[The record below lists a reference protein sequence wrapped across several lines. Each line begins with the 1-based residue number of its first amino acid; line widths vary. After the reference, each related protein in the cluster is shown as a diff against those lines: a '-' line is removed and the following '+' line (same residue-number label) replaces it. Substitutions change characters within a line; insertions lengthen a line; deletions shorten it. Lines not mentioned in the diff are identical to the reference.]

1 MLLEGLQLPLTTPFY
16 PDGRLN
22 LLKLEHNA
30 RRYSKTPA
38 AGLVV
43 LSGYGESTLLS
54 DEESRQVLRS
64 AINAA
69 EPQKVMLAGV
79 SRDSIAGTLDLAENA
94 AELGYDAVLVRRPSI
109 LRAPGGGRRMREL
122 LTYFRAVADRSALP
136 VVLSSG
142 VSEHGEMLSTEV
154 VIELAAHPQIV
165 GAVDGGGGRD
175 WIEKV
180 GAGTTAVKHEVTV
193 TTLFRAVTARMRVE
207 DESTSNGGLITPGT
221 LTSGSTALA
230 AALPKEGVKTRLKV
244 VGFQLLVGGTAGILE
259 GLMAGAVGAAP
270 GFAASTPQA
279 CYEVLAAW
287 KDGDEGLAREKQ
299 ERLHDVARRVE
310 EELGIAGIKFGC
322 DLNGYFGGRP
332 RLPLLPLTGEER
344 TEVERLIQGLRN

>member
-16 PDGRLN
+16 ADGRLN

-30 RRYSKTPA
+30 HRYSKTPA

-43 LSGYGESTLLS
+43 LSGYGEPTLLS

-64 AINAA
+64 AIEAA
-69 EPQKVMLAGV
+69 DPQKVMLAGV
-79 SRDSIAGTLDLAENA
+79 SRDSVAETLNLAEKA
-94 AELGYDAVLVRRPSI
+94 AELRYDAVLVRQPSI
-109 LRAPGGGRRMREL
+109 LRRRGGERRTGEL

-142 VSEHGEMLSTEV
+142 VSECGEMLPAEM
-154 VIELAAHPQIV
+154 VIELAAHPRII
-165 GAVDGGGGRD
+165 GAVDGGSGRE

-180 GAGTTAVKHEVTV
+180 GAGTTAIKHEVTV

-207 DESTSNGGLITPGT
+207 EENASNDGLIMPGT
-221 LTSGSTALA
+221 PTGGSTAVAPPRA
-230 AALPKEGVKTRLKV
+230 AIKTRLKV
-244 VGFQLLVGGTAGILE
+244 AGFQLLAGSTAVMLE
-259 GLMAGAVGAAP
+259 GLMSGAVGAAP
-270 GFAASTPQA
+270 GFAASAPQA

-299 ERLHDVARRVE
+299 ERLCDVAARVE
-310 EELGIAGIKFGC
+310 EELGVAGLKFGC
-322 DLNGYFGGRP
+322 DLNGYFGGGP
-332 RLPLLPLTGEER
+332 RLPLLPLTGQER
-344 TEVERLIQGLRN
+344 TEVERLMQGLRN